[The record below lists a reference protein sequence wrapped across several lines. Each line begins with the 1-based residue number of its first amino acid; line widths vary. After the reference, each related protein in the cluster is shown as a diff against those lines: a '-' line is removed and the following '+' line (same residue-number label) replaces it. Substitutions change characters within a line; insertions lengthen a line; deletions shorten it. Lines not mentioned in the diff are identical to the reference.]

1 MCSLG
6 ASPVRAGTLGPGNPF
21 PGLRPYQ
28 EGDADWFFGRGREI
42 NELLKRLRR
51 VRFLAVVGP
60 SGSGKSS
67 LIKAGVLAGLRDGYL
82 DAEWRIVSLC
92 PGEKPLD
99 NLAGELGDPATVR
112 KTLDRGSMGLV
123 EAIQEQR
130 LPAGNNILILI
141 DQFEELF
148 QFVERRGEA
157 AREEA
162 KAFLKLLLSAA
173 ACDDAPIYVVIT
185 MRLEWLNECAT
196 YTGLAEAINE
206 GIYLVPQMTRRQFQ
220 QCILGPIEAA
230 SGTITSALLDRM
242 LNDLDSRMDQ
252 LPVLQHALLRI
263 WQKRK
268 PGEPLGIQNY
278 TDAGT
283 FTNCLSNHAREVF
296 DEFSLEQQKTAEGL
310 FRSIT
315 QVFKNRKVRRPRPL
329 GEIAAET
336 GRPLD
341 QLKAVVEAFRQEG
354 RSFLVATPGP
364 LKEGSIIDISHEALI
379 RQWDLLEKWVDDEA
393 VTQSRIA
400 RLEGVAA
407 EWSNEQRKYV
417 GALYRGVVLQQAEE
431 LKPRLKPHS
440 AAMAF
445 LRTSRRAQR
454 ARGIVT
460 LGGIAMVI
468 VAGIAVLM
476 SWEREKTQDAQ
487 QQAREAANEAAKVRA
502 LAELQAKRDEDY
514 KHEVADLVQQF
525 QTAPPNAPLAS
536 MRALQASIERVQ
548 GKRVYEQYVG
558 PQQLALARLLQV
570 NLAHHG
576 YTVPGYEDVS
586 AKTKPQ
592 TETRVKYFHDSDKDD
607 AEKLVSLLRLTVSG
621 PIVAQATTDTKS
633 LVPAGQFEIWL
644 AANATPVQ
652 NSAASPEK

>member
-1 MCSLG
+1 MSSLG
-6 ASPVRAGTLGPGNPF
+6 AAPHRAGTLGPGNPF

-28 EGDADWFFGRGREI
+28 EGDAEWFFGRGREI

-60 SGSGKSS
+60 SGGGKSS
-67 LIKAGVLAGLRDGYL
+67 LIKAGVLSGLRDGYL
-82 DAEWRIVSLC
+82 DAQWRIVSLC

-99 NLAGELGDPATVR
+99 NLSVGLGNPVAIR
-112 KTLDRGSMGLV
+112 KTLDRGPMGLV
-123 EAIQEQR
+123 EAIQEQG
-130 LPAGNNILILI
+130 LAAANNILILV

-173 ACDDAPIYVVIT
+173 ASDAAPIYVVIT

-220 QCILGPIEAA
+220 QCILGPIESA

-242 LNDLDSRMDQ
+242 LNDLDNRMDQ

-283 FTNCLSNHAREVF
+283 FTSCLSNHAREIF
-296 DEFSLEQQKTAEGL
+296 NEFNPEQQKTAEGL

-364 LKEGSIIDISHEALI
+364 LSEASIVDISHEALI
-379 RQWDLLEKWVDDEA
+379 RQWDLLEKWVDNEA

-407 EWSNEQRKYV
+407 EWSRDQRKYV
-417 GALYRGVVLQQAEE
+417 GALYRGVILQEAEE

-440 AAMAF
+440 AALAF

-454 ARGIVT
+454 ARGILT
-460 LGGIAMVI
+460 LAVVGIALAAVI
-468 VAGIAVLM
+468 VVLM
-476 SWEREKTQDAQ
+476 NWEREKTRDAQ
-487 QQAREAANEAAKVRA
+487 QQARDAANEAAKVRA
-502 LAELQAKRDEDY
+502 LAEQQAKRDDDY

-525 QTAPPNAPLAS
+525 QMARTNAPLAS
-536 MRALQASIERVQ
+536 VRALQASIERVQ

-570 NLAHHG
+570 SLAHHG

-586 AKTKPQ
+586 AKTRPQ
-592 TETRVKYFHDSDKDD
+592 TETHVKYFHDSDKDD
-607 AEKLVSLLRLTVSG
+607 AEKLAALLRLSVSG
-621 PIVAQATTDTKS
+621 PIVAQAAADTKS
-633 LVPAGQFEIWL
+633 LVPSGQFEIWL
-644 AANATPVQ
+644 AAGATAVAG
-652 NSAASPEK
+652 SDSSPEK